1 MQKNRQYTMNRPFVW
16 APILLAVTLGLL
28 LLLLM
33 PSVALAAPLAQE
45 EAPGESNLGFL
56 FAAFAVAWAVF
67 FGYVF
72 YMSRRERELRRD
84 LDQLRRQVAEQQPD
98 SSF

>member
-1 MQKNRQYTMNRPFVW
+1 M
-16 APILLAVTLGLL
+16 
-28 LLLLM
+28 
-33 PSVALAAPLAQE
+33 
-45 EAPGESNLGFL
+45 PGESNLGFL

-84 LDQLRRQVAEQQPD
+84 LDELRRQLESRQPPD
-98 SSF
+98 KPS